1 MRFMVSGPEPADSG
15 EWTTASGWKTSSI
28 VLMMSSTSPLL
39 QLQWNRSKVA
49 TLVLVGVVDTV
60 LLAYGSGPIC
70 QPQSQVLAV
79 VDGFVEQLRDVVVV
93 EAVDDAASAAGAA
106 HQSEIAQQA

>member
-1 MRFMVSGPEPADSG
+1 M
-15 EWTTASGWKTSSI
+15 
-28 VLMMSSTSPLL
+28 
-39 QLQWNRSKVA
+39 
-49 TLVLVGVVDTV
+49 DTV

-79 VDGFVEQLRDVVVV
+79 IDGFVEQLRDVVVV

-106 HQSEIAQQA
+106 HQSEIAQQAELVGDEGLLEAYRIGEVCDGAGTLA